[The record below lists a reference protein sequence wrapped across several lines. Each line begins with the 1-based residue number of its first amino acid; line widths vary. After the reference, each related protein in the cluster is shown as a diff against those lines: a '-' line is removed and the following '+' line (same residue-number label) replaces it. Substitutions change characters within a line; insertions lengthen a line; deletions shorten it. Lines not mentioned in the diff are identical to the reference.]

1 MHQLNSP
8 PFDSGVNHLPAIFR
22 IAAFIRPRMIHV
34 FQDGCVLLFDDY
46 NCFKASPYYG
56 ERRAFA
62 EFLQEQHRFEASPW
76 FTYGFNG
83 AAYFLHER
91 QDCRG

>member
-1 MHQLNSP
+1 MLTRLYEM
-8 PFDSGVNHLPAIFR
+8 D
-22 IAAFIRPRMIHV
+22 V

-91 QDCRG
+91 PSP